1 MNYISS
7 ALNSSGMQ
15 DTPPSSK
22 AKQNN
27 FSDNLIDIHTNNNTH
42 LNWNSNGLYEEAL
55 DKINIE
61 NNSQKMNSS
70 FINILA
76 EN

>member
-1 MNYISS
+1 
-7 ALNSSGMQ
+7 MQ

-27 FSDNLIDIHTNNNTH
+27 FSDNLKDIHTNNNTH
-42 LNWNSNGLYEEAL
+42 LNWNSNGLNEEAL